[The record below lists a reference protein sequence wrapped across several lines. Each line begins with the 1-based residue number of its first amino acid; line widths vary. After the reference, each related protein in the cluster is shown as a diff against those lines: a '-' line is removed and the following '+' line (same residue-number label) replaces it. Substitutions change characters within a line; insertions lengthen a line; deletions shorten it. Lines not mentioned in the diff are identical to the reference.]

1 MGSGTRRTGYCF
13 DEQLAVDVVA
23 VGILRAIDESLKP
36 GKQDISRRTTGGKEL
51 DAMGGE
57 RKRYEKEVQYTP
69 ISLVISGWKKMAI

>member
-1 MGSGTRRTGYCF
+1 MGSGTRRTGYCV

-23 VGILRAIDESLKP
+23 VGILREIDESLKT

-57 RKRYEKEVQYTP
+57 EEKVREAECGIPQ
-69 ISLVISGWKKMAI
+69 